1 MSNDL
6 GPYGAF
12 MKHLFEETRASGAN
26 VPTLIILPFGED
38 GRDAMY
44 VGPHPGF
51 ERSSFVMSLS
61 TDGEYKHQFAFSSDD
76 VRQAKQFM
84 ESLAGWIAFTE
95 ACAEEVTDGGG

>member
-1 MSNDL
+1 
-6 GPYGAF
+6 
-12 MKHLFEETRASGAN
+12 
-26 VPTLIILPFGED
+26 
-38 GRDAMY
+38 MY

-61 TDGEYKHQFAFSSDD
+61 TDGESQHQFAFSSDD

-95 ACAEEVTDGGG
+95 ACSPGDLD

>member
-1 MSNDL
+1 
-6 GPYGAF
+6 
-12 MKHLFEETRASGAN
+12 MKHLFEEARASGAN

-61 TDGEYKHQFAFSSDD
+61 VDGESQHQFAFSSDD
-76 VRQAKQFM
+76 IPQAKQLM
-84 ESLAGWIAFTE
+84 RCLSGWIAFIE
-95 ACAEEVTDGGG
+95 ACSPGDLD